1 MGKQTKPSSRRSRSD
16 PRLKES
22 TPEIDPRPTMKVAAL
37 ALVTLALTLA
47 LTLVAAA
54 DLCIYEPCA
63 PGEDGT
69 YALPDL
75 PYPYDS
81 LEPSI
86 DNKTM
91 GFHHDVHFKGY
102 TTKMNK
108 ALAEMPQA
116 DGTIEERMTSVDV
129 SNSDPSSIFFLNNG
143 GGYLNHKMYFATM
156 GRRLPYQPGRP
167 ARRQDRRG
175 LWQLPEHDRG
185 AHGCGQVRLRIG
197 MGLPGSR
204 SRHRGPLHPR
214 PAKPELPLLAEPR
227 PPPRR

>member
-1 MGKQTKPSSRRSRSD
+1 MGKTTKPSSRRPRSD

-47 LTLVAAA
+47 TVVAAAA
-54 DLCIYEPCA
+54 DLSIYEPCA
-63 PGEDGT
+63 PGDDGT

-86 DNKTM
+86 DLLLEQRWRVPEPQ
-91 GFHHDVHFKGY
+91 DVLRDHG
-102 TTKMNK
+102 
-108 ALAEMPQA
+108 P
-116 DGTIEERMTSVDV
+116 
-129 SNSDPSSIFFLNNG
+129 
-143 GGYLNHKMYFATM
+143 
-156 GRRLPYQPGRP
+156 RRFPYQPGRP

-197 MGLPGSR
+197 MDLPGSR

>member
-1 MGKQTKPSSRRSRSD
+1 MGKTTKPSSRRPRSD

-47 LTLVAAA
+47 TVVAAAA

-86 DNKTM
+86 DKND
-91 GFHHDVHFKGY
+91 GIPSRRPLQGVHH
-102 TTKMNK
+102 
-108 ALAEMPQA
+108 
-116 DGTIEERMTSVDV
+116 
-129 SNSDPSSIFFLNNG
+129 
-143 GGYLNHKMYFATM
+143 
-156 GRRLPYQPGRP
+156 
-167 ARRQDRRG
+167 
-175 LWQLPEHDRG
+175 
-185 AHGCGQVRLRIG
+185 
-197 MGLPGSR
+197 
-204 SRHRGPLHPR
+204 
-214 PAKPELPLLAEPR
+214 
-227 PPPRR
+227 